1 MLKHKARKA
10 ITTGL
15 ALGMLATITMAAP
28 AIAETTDAAATV
40 TVSNTNNGDI
50 LTPDANGDFTYTND
64 SGMTTTVHVVVSG
77 NGSKDENTGNYTV
90 PALTYDKS
98 NDDITFKANFNPNQG
113 GMAMTGYTKLDNAA
127 GHYETNSWE
136 DDYSDSLPYT
146 IDENGV
152 THINIH
158 DAFNISTQD
167 IDGNEDVYGGVAA
180 TWMKSW
186 AAYDNFRLQVNK
198 GDGEFASNDP
208 AMMFTPTAEDMGN
221 GFTIPKTSLPTKEGY
236 HIKAFRTD
244 KYNQDVPVN
253 FTADGNAVL
262 SLAELTHTRIM
273 ADGATRYS
281 RADTW
286 FNSITPIFEA
296 DETTPNPDANVVTRY
311 IIDGNGGTTATGET
325 TIDVTADQND
335 HNGVWPPD
343 IEELFKR
350 DGYRIVGVS
359 VHAQDDKADTPAP
372 EMPYPVADGTKTTT
386 IDNTGKKII
395 TFTKYIQW
403 AKNDDIT
410 FIDGASKQ
418 FTNVPTDAGEIKA
431 PTNFVDKNGNPVI
444 GFTSIRTGESVKPG
458 QRIPDTKKG
467 NTFYAVFNGGE
478 LTDLIPEPDPVT
490 PPTPGTDDNTQT
502 DGVPP
507 TIEPVVGKNTVMF
520 YSGKLNKGET
530 SVTNTGEHAD
540 IVAPNSEYSLTDGT
554 MVKRWVSTDD
564 NIVLMPG
571 GHYDADS
578 IKDKVFVADYV
589 TPSPHDYDPNQEY
602 PQNVS
607 HIQLIFHG
615 NGGTDEH
622 GAIQYATSGDPSA
635 TDLPVRPTY
644 TREGYTFKGWSRN
657 GYGTEVNV
665 ITANNMINLKSI
677 GKRSVMAD
685 PNDPHKVIVV
695 YNVYAIWE
703 KNETTPDTPVTP
715 PTPDTPDTPGE
726 TPGTVTPDNPVTPG
740 NQNSTS
746 STNETP
752 SQSTDT
758 EKTSKKK
765 TDNPETGD
773 AASSAGIIAGIGV
786 IFTSLGIM
794 RKRRNQ

>member
-15 ALGMLATITMAAP
+15 ALGMLATITMVTP
-28 AIAETTDAAATV
+28 AIAETTDTETTATV
-40 TVSNTNNGDI
+40 STTNNDDI

-127 GHYETNSWE
+127 GNYETNSWE

-152 THINIH
+152 THINVH
-158 DAFNISTQD
+158 DTFNISTQD
-167 IDGNEDVYGGVAA
+167 IDGNEEKYGGVAA

-186 AAYDNFRLQVNK
+186 AAYDNFKLQVNK
-198 GDGEFASNDP
+198 GNGEYASNDP
-208 AMMFTPTAEDMGN
+208 AVMFAPTAEDMGN
-221 GFTIPKTSLPTKEGY
+221 GFTIPKASLPTKEGY

-244 KYNQDVPVN
+244 KYDQDVPVN

-296 DETTPNPDANVVTRY
+296 DEVTPTPTPEPD
-311 IIDGNGGTTATGET
+311 
-325 TIDVTADQND
+325 
-335 HNGVWPPD
+335 
-343 IEELFKR
+343 
-350 DGYRIVGVS
+350 
-359 VHAQDDKADTPAP
+359 
-372 EMPYPVADGTKTTT
+372 
-386 IDNTGKKII
+386 
-395 TFTKYIQW
+395 
-403 AKNDDIT
+403 
-410 FIDGASKQ
+410 
-418 FTNVPTDAGEIKA
+418 PT
-431 PTNFVDKNGNPVI
+431 
-444 GFTSIRTGESVKPG
+444 
-458 QRIPDTKKG
+458 
-467 NTFYAVFNGGE
+467 
-478 LTDLIPEPDPVT
+478 PDPVT
-490 PPTPGTDDNTQT
+490 PPTPGTDDSTPT

-507 TIEPVVGKNTVMF
+507 TIEPVEGKNTVMF

-530 SVTNTGEHAD
+530 SITNTGEHTD
-540 IVAPNSEYSLTDGT
+540 VVAPNSEYSLADGT
-554 MVKRWVSTDD
+554 MVKRWVSTDG

-589 TPSPHDYDPNQEY
+589 TNSPHDYNPNQEY

-607 HIQLIFHG
+607 KIQLIFHG

-703 KNETTPDTPVTP
+703 KDEVIPDNPVTP

-726 TPGTVTPDNPVTPG
+726 TPDTVTPDNPVTPG

-773 AASSAGIIAGIGV
+773 AASSAGIIAGIGA

>member
-1 MLKHKARKA
+1 MLKHKARMA
-10 ITTGL
+10 ITAGL
-15 ALGMLATITMAAP
+15 AFSMLTTITTVTP
-28 AIAETTDAAATV
+28 AIAETTDTETTV
-40 TVSNTNNGDI
+40 TVSTTNNDDI

-64 SGMTTTVHVVVSG
+64 SGMTTTVNVVVSG

-127 GHYETNSWE
+127 GNYETNSWE

-167 IDGNEDVYGGVAA
+167 IDGNEEKYGGVAA

-186 AAYDNFRLQVNK
+186 AAYDNFKLQVNK
-198 GDGEFASNDP
+198 GNGEYASNDP
-208 AMMFTPTAEDMGN
+208 AVMFTPTAEDMGN
-221 GFTIPKTSLPTKEGY
+221 GFTISKASLPTKEGY

-244 KYNQDVPVN
+244 KYNQNVPVN

-296 DETTPNPDANVVTRY
+296 DEVTPTPTPEPD
-311 IIDGNGGTTATGET
+311 
-325 TIDVTADQND
+325 
-335 HNGVWPPD
+335 
-343 IEELFKR
+343 
-350 DGYRIVGVS
+350 
-359 VHAQDDKADTPAP
+359 
-372 EMPYPVADGTKTTT
+372 
-386 IDNTGKKII
+386 
-395 TFTKYIQW
+395 
-403 AKNDDIT
+403 
-410 FIDGASKQ
+410 
-418 FTNVPTDAGEIKA
+418 PT
-431 PTNFVDKNGNPVI
+431 
-444 GFTSIRTGESVKPG
+444 
-458 QRIPDTKKG
+458 
-467 NTFYAVFNGGE
+467 
-478 LTDLIPEPDPVT
+478 PDPVT
-490 PPTPGTDDNTQT
+490 PPTPGTDDNTPT

-507 TIEPVVGKNTVMF
+507 TIEPVEGKNTVMF
-520 YSGKLNKGET
+520 YSAKLNKGET
-530 SVTNTGEHAD
+530 SITNTGEHAD
-540 IVAPNSEYSLTDGT
+540 VVAPNSDYSLVDGT
-554 MVKRWVSTDD
+554 MVKRWVSTDG

-589 TPSPHDYDPNQEY
+589 TNSPHDYDPNQEY

-607 HIQLIFHG
+607 QIQLIFHG
-615 NGGTDEH
+615 NGGVDEH

-677 GKRSVMAD
+677 GKRSVMTD
-685 PNDPHKVIVV
+685 PNDPHKFIVV

-703 KNETTPDTPVTP
+703 KDEVTPDNPDTPP
-715 PTPDTPDTPGE
+715 APDTPDTPGE
-726 TPGTVTPDNPVTPG
+726 TPDTVTPDNPVTPG

-773 AASSAGIIAGIGV
+773 AASSAGIIAGIGI

>member
-1 MLKHKARKA
+1 MA
-10 ITTGL
+10 ITAGL
-15 ALGMLATITMAAP
+15 AFSMFTTIATVTP

-50 LTPDANGDFTYTND
+50 LTPDVNGDFTYTND

-127 GHYETNSWE
+127 GNYETNSWE

-152 THINIH
+152 THINVH

-167 IDGNEDVYGGVAA
+167 IDGNEDKYGGVAA

-186 AAYDNFRLQVNK
+186 AAYDNFKLQVNK
-198 GDGEFASNDP
+198 GNGEYASNDP
-208 AMMFTPTAEDMGN
+208 AVMFTPTAEDMGN
-221 GFTIPKTSLPTKEGY
+221 GFTIPKASLPTKEGY

-253 FTADGNAVL
+253 FTSDGNAVL

-286 FNSITPIFEA
+286 FNAITPVFEA
-296 DETTPNPDANVVTRY
+296 DEVTPTPTPEPD
-311 IIDGNGGTTATGET
+311 
-325 TIDVTADQND
+325 
-335 HNGVWPPD
+335 
-343 IEELFKR
+343 
-350 DGYRIVGVS
+350 
-359 VHAQDDKADTPAP
+359 
-372 EMPYPVADGTKTTT
+372 
-386 IDNTGKKII
+386 
-395 TFTKYIQW
+395 
-403 AKNDDIT
+403 
-410 FIDGASKQ
+410 
-418 FTNVPTDAGEIKA
+418 PT
-431 PTNFVDKNGNPVI
+431 
-444 GFTSIRTGESVKPG
+444 
-458 QRIPDTKKG
+458 
-467 NTFYAVFNGGE
+467 
-478 LTDLIPEPDPVT
+478 PDPVT
-490 PPTPGTDDNTQT
+490 PPTPGTDDSTPT

-507 TIEPVVGKNTVMF
+507 TIEPVEGKNTVMF

-540 IVAPNSEYSLTDGT
+540 VVAPNSEYSLVDGT
-554 MVKRWVSTDD
+554 MVKRWVSTDG

-589 TPSPHDYDPNQEY
+589 TNSPHDYDPNQEY

-607 HIQLIFHG
+607 QIQLIFHG
-615 NGGTDEH
+615 NGGVDEH

-685 PNDPHKVIVV
+685 PNDPHKFIVV

-703 KNETTPDTPVTP
+703 KDEVTPDNPDTPP
-715 PTPDTPDTPGE
+715 APDTPDTPGE
-726 TPGTVTPDNPVTPG
+726 TPGTVTPDNQVTPG

-794 RKRRNQ
+794 RKRMNQ

>member
-15 ALGMLATITMAAP
+15 ALGMLATITMVAP
-28 AIAETTDAAATV
+28 AIAETTDTETTATV
-40 TVSNTNNGDI
+40 STANTGDI

-77 NGSKDENTGNYTV
+77 NGSKDENTSNYTV

-127 GHYETNSWE
+127 GNYETNSWE

-152 THINIH
+152 THINVH

-167 IDGNEDVYGGVAA
+167 IDGNEDKYGGVAA

-186 AAYDNFRLQVNK
+186 AAYDNFKLQVNK
-198 GDGEFASNDP
+198 GNGEYASNDP
-208 AMMFTPTAEDMGN
+208 AVMFTPTAEDMGN
-221 GFTIPKTSLPTKEGY
+221 GFTIPKASLPTKEGY

-244 KYNQDVPVN
+244 KYNQNVPVN

-273 ADGATRYS
+273 AYGATRYS

-296 DETTPNPDANVVTRY
+296 DEVTPTPTPEPD
-311 IIDGNGGTTATGET
+311 
-325 TIDVTADQND
+325 
-335 HNGVWPPD
+335 
-343 IEELFKR
+343 
-350 DGYRIVGVS
+350 
-359 VHAQDDKADTPAP
+359 
-372 EMPYPVADGTKTTT
+372 
-386 IDNTGKKII
+386 
-395 TFTKYIQW
+395 
-403 AKNDDIT
+403 
-410 FIDGASKQ
+410 
-418 FTNVPTDAGEIKA
+418 PT
-431 PTNFVDKNGNPVI
+431 
-444 GFTSIRTGESVKPG
+444 
-458 QRIPDTKKG
+458 
-467 NTFYAVFNGGE
+467 
-478 LTDLIPEPDPVT
+478 PDPVT
-490 PPTPGTDDNTQT
+490 PPTPGTDNHTPT

-507 TIEPVVGKNTVMF
+507 TIEPVEGKNTVMF

-530 SVTNTGEHAD
+530 SITNTGEHAD
-540 IVAPNSEYSLTDGT
+540 VVAPNSEYSLVDGT
-554 MVKRWVSTDD
+554 MVKRWVSTDG

-589 TPSPHDYDPNQEY
+589 TNSPHDYDPNQEY

-607 HIQLIFHG
+607 QIQLIFHG
-615 NGGTDEH
+615 NGGVDEH

-703 KNETTPDTPVTP
+703 KDEVTPDNPVTP

-726 TPGTVTPDNPVTPG
+726 TPGTVTPDNPVTPD

-773 AASSAGIIAGIGV
+773 TASSAGIIAGIGA

>member
-1 MLKHKARKA
+1 MA
-10 ITTGL
+10 ITAGL
-15 ALGMLATITMAAP
+15 AFSMFTTIATVTP
-28 AIAETTDAAATV
+28 AIAETTDTATTV

-127 GHYETNSWE
+127 GNYETNSWE

-152 THINIH
+152 THINVH

-167 IDGNEDVYGGVAA
+167 IDGNEDKYGGVAA

-186 AAYDNFRLQVNK
+186 AAYDNFKLQVNK
-198 GDGEFASNDP
+198 GNGEYASNDP
-208 AMMFTPTAEDMGN
+208 AVMFAPTAEDMGN
-221 GFTIPKTSLPTKEGY
+221 GFTIPKASLPTKEGY

-244 KYNQDVPVN
+244 KYDQDVPVN

-296 DETTPNPDANVVTRY
+296 DEVTP
-311 IIDGNGGTTATGET
+311 
-325 TIDVTADQND
+325 
-335 HNGVWPPD
+335 
-343 IEELFKR
+343 
-350 DGYRIVGVS
+350 
-359 VHAQDDKADTPAP
+359 TPTP
-372 EMPYPVADGTKTTT
+372 
-386 IDNTGKKII
+386 
-395 TFTKYIQW
+395 Q
-403 AKNDDIT
+403 
-410 FIDGASKQ
+410 
-418 FTNVPTDAGEIKA
+418 
-431 PTNFVDKNGNPVI
+431 
-444 GFTSIRTGESVKPG
+444 
-458 QRIPDTKKG
+458 
-467 NTFYAVFNGGE
+467 
-478 LTDLIPEPDPVT
+478 PDPTPDPAT
-490 PPTPGTDDNTQT
+490 PPTPGTDNHTPT

-507 TIEPVVGKNTVMF
+507 TIEPVEGKNTVMF

-530 SVTNTGEHAD
+530 SITNTGEHAD
-540 IVAPNSEYSLTDGT
+540 VVAPNSEYSLADGT
-554 MVKRWVSTDD
+554 VVKRWVSTDG

-589 TPSPHDYDPNQEY
+589 TNSPHDYDPNQEY

-607 HIQLIFHG
+607 QIQLIFHG
-615 NGGTDEH
+615 NGGVDEH
-622 GAIQYATSGDPSA
+622 GAIQYATYGDPSA
-635 TDLPVRPTY
+635 TDLPVRPTF

-703 KNETTPDTPVTP
+703 KDEVTPDNPVTP

-726 TPGTVTPDNPVTPG
+726 TPDTVTPDNPATPG

-746 STNETP
+746 SINETP
-752 SQSTDT
+752 SQSTDI

-773 AASSAGIIAGIGV
+773 AASSAGIIAGIGA

-794 RKRRNQ
+794 RKRRNK

>member
-1 MLKHKARKA
+1 MDKHKAHMTVTA
-10 ITTGL
+10 GL
-15 ALGMLATITMAAP
+15 ALGMLATIAAATP
-28 AIAETTDAAATV
+28 AIAETTDTATP
-40 TVSNTNNGDI
+40 TTISATNTGDI
-50 LTPDANGDFTYTND
+50 LTPDANGDVTYTND
-64 SGMTTTVHVVVSG
+64 NGATTKVSIVISG
-77 NGSKDENTGNYTV
+77 NGSKDENTGDFTV
-90 PALTYDKS
+90 PVLTYDKS
-98 NDDITFKANFNPNQG
+98 NDDVTFRANFNPNQG
-113 GMAMTGYTKLDNAA
+113 GMAMTGYTKIENAT
-127 GHYETNSWE
+127 GNYETNSWE

-158 DAFNISTQD
+158 DTFNISTQD
-167 IDGNEDVYGGVAA
+167 IDGNEEKYGGVAA

-186 AAYDNFRLQVNK
+186 AAYDNFKLQVNK
-198 GDGEFASNDP
+198 GNGEYASNDS
-208 AMMFTPTAEDMGN
+208 AVTFTPTAEDMGN
-221 GFTIPKTSLPTKEGY
+221 GFTIPKASLPTKEGY

-253 FTADGNAVL
+253 FTTDGNAVL

-273 ADGATRYS
+273 ADGATHYS

-296 DETTPNPDANVVTRY
+296 DEVTPTPTPEPD
-311 IIDGNGGTTATGET
+311 
-325 TIDVTADQND
+325 
-335 HNGVWPPD
+335 
-343 IEELFKR
+343 
-350 DGYRIVGVS
+350 
-359 VHAQDDKADTPAP
+359 
-372 EMPYPVADGTKTTT
+372 
-386 IDNTGKKII
+386 
-395 TFTKYIQW
+395 
-403 AKNDDIT
+403 
-410 FIDGASKQ
+410 
-418 FTNVPTDAGEIKA
+418 PT
-431 PTNFVDKNGNPVI
+431 
-444 GFTSIRTGESVKPG
+444 
-458 QRIPDTKKG
+458 
-467 NTFYAVFNGGE
+467 
-478 LTDLIPEPDPVT
+478 PDPVT
-490 PPTPGTDDNTQT
+490 PPTPGTDDSTPT
-502 DGVPP
+502 DGVQP
-507 TIEPVVGKNTVMF
+507 TIEPVEGKNTVMF

-530 SVTNTGEHAD
+530 SITNTGEHAD
-540 IVAPNSEYSLTDGT
+540 VVAPNSEYSLADGT
-554 MVKRWVSTDD
+554 MVKRWVSTDG

-589 TPSPHDYDPNQEY
+589 TNSPHDYDPNQEY

-607 HIQLIFHG
+607 QIQLIFHG
-615 NGGTDEH
+615 NGGVDEH

-665 ITANNMINLKSI
+665 ITVNNMINLKSI

-703 KNETTPDTPVTP
+703 KDEATPDNPVTP
-715 PTPDTPDTPGE
+715 PAPDTPDTPGE
-726 TPGTVTPDNPVTPG
+726 TPDTVTPDNPVTPG

-773 AASSAGIIAGIGV
+773 AASSAGIIAGVGA
-786 IFTSLGIM
+786 IFTSLGVM

>member
-15 ALGMLATITMAAP
+15 ALGMLATITMVTP
-28 AIAETTDAAATV
+28 AIAETTDTETTATV
-40 TVSNTNNGDI
+40 STANTGDI

-113 GMAMTGYTKLDNAA
+113 GMAMTGYTKIDNTA
-127 GHYETNSWE
+127 GNYETNSWE

-152 THINIH
+152 THINVH

-167 IDGNEDVYGGVAA
+167 IDGNEDKYGGIAA

-186 AAYDNFRLQVNK
+186 AAYDNFKLQVNK
-198 GDGEFASNDP
+198 GNGEYASSDP
-208 AMMFTPTAEDMGN
+208 AVTFTPTAEDMGN
-221 GFTIPKTSLPTKEGY
+221 GFTIPKASLPTKEGY

-253 FTADGNAVL
+253 FTTDGNAVL

-296 DETTPNPDANVVTRY
+296 DEVTPTPTPQPD
-311 IIDGNGGTTATGET
+311 
-325 TIDVTADQND
+325 
-335 HNGVWPPD
+335 
-343 IEELFKR
+343 
-350 DGYRIVGVS
+350 
-359 VHAQDDKADTPAP
+359 
-372 EMPYPVADGTKTTT
+372 
-386 IDNTGKKII
+386 
-395 TFTKYIQW
+395 
-403 AKNDDIT
+403 
-410 FIDGASKQ
+410 
-418 FTNVPTDAGEIKA
+418 PT
-431 PTNFVDKNGNPVI
+431 
-444 GFTSIRTGESVKPG
+444 
-458 QRIPDTKKG
+458 
-467 NTFYAVFNGGE
+467 
-478 LTDLIPEPDPVT
+478 PDPVT
-490 PPTPGTDDNTQT
+490 PPTPGTDDSTPT

-507 TIEPVVGKNTVMF
+507 TIEPVEGKNTVMF

-530 SVTNTGEHAD
+530 SITNTGEHAD
-540 IVAPNSEYSLTDGT
+540 VVAPNSEYSLADGT
-554 MVKRWVSTDD
+554 VVKRWVSTDG

-589 TPSPHDYDPNQEY
+589 TNSPHDYDPNQEY

-607 HIQLIFHG
+607 QIQLIFHG
-615 NGGTDEH
+615 NGGVDEH

-695 YNVYAIWE
+695 YSVYAIWE
-703 KNETTPDTPVTP
+703 KNEVTPDNPATP
-715 PTPDTPDTPGE
+715 PAPDTPDTPGE
-726 TPGTVTPDNPVTPG
+726 TPDTVTPDNPVTPD

-773 AASSAGIIAGIGV
+773 AASSAGIIAGIGA

>member
-1 MLKHKARKA
+1 MA
-10 ITTGL
+10 ITAGL
-15 ALGMLATITMAAP
+15 AFSMFTTIATVTP
-28 AIAETTDAAATV
+28 AIAETTDTATTV
-40 TVSNTNNGDI
+40 TVSTTNNDDI

-77 NGSKDENTGNYTV
+77 NGSRDENTGNYTV

-127 GHYETNSWE
+127 GNYETNSWE

-152 THINIH
+152 THINVH

-167 IDGNEDVYGGVAA
+167 IDGNEDKYGGVAA

-186 AAYDNFRLQVNK
+186 AAYDNFKLQVNK
-198 GDGEFASNDP
+198 GNGEYASNDP
-208 AMMFTPTAEDMGN
+208 AVMFTPTAEDMGN
-221 GFTIPKTSLPTKEGY
+221 GFTIPKASLPTKEGY

-244 KYNQDVPVN
+244 KYNQNVPVN

-296 DETTPNPDANVVTRY
+296 DEVTP
-311 IIDGNGGTTATGET
+311 
-325 TIDVTADQND
+325 
-335 HNGVWPPD
+335 
-343 IEELFKR
+343 
-350 DGYRIVGVS
+350 
-359 VHAQDDKADTPAP
+359 TP
-372 EMPYPVADGTKTTT
+372 T
-386 IDNTGKKII
+386 
-395 TFTKYIQW
+395 
-403 AKNDDIT
+403 
-410 FIDGASKQ
+410 
-418 FTNVPTDAGEIKA
+418 
-431 PTNFVDKNGNPVI
+431 
-444 GFTSIRTGESVKPG
+444 
-458 QRIPDTKKG
+458 
-467 NTFYAVFNGGE
+467 
-478 LTDLIPEPDPVT
+478 PEPDPTPDPAT
-490 PPTPGTDDNTQT
+490 PPTPGTDNHTPT

-507 TIEPVVGKNTVMF
+507 TIEPVEGKNTVMF

-530 SVTNTGEHAD
+530 SITNTGEHAD
-540 IVAPNSEYSLTDGT
+540 VVAPNSEYSLADGT
-554 MVKRWVSTDD
+554 MVKRWVSTDG

-589 TPSPHDYDPNQEY
+589 TNSPHDYDPNQEY

-607 HIQLIFHG
+607 QIQLIFHG
-615 NGGTDEH
+615 NGGVDEH

-677 GKRSVMAD
+677 GKRSVVAD
-685 PNDPHKVIVV
+685 PNDPHKFIVV

-703 KNETTPDTPVTP
+703 KDKVTPDNPDTPP
-715 PTPDTPDTPGE
+715 APDTPDTPGE
-726 TPGTVTPDNPVTPG
+726 TPDTVTPDNPVTPD
-740 NQNSTS
+740 NQSNTS
-746 STNETP
+746 STDNAP

-773 AASSAGIIAGIGV
+773 AASSAGIIAGIGA

>member
-1 MLKHKARKA
+1 MLKHKARMA

-50 LTPDANGDFTYTND
+50 LTPNANGDFTYTND

-127 GHYETNSWE
+127 GNYETNSWE

-152 THINIH
+152 THINVH

-167 IDGNEDVYGGVAA
+167 IDGNEDKYGGVAA

-186 AAYDNFRLQVNK
+186 AAYDNFKLQVNK
-198 GDGEFASNDP
+198 GNGEYASNDP
-208 AMMFTPTAEDMGN
+208 AVMFTPTAEDMGN
-221 GFTIPKTSLPTKEGY
+221 GFTIPKASLPTKEGY

-244 KYNQDVPVN
+244 KYNQNVPVN

-296 DETTPNPDANVVTRY
+296 DEVTPTPTPEPD
-311 IIDGNGGTTATGET
+311 
-325 TIDVTADQND
+325 
-335 HNGVWPPD
+335 
-343 IEELFKR
+343 
-350 DGYRIVGVS
+350 
-359 VHAQDDKADTPAP
+359 
-372 EMPYPVADGTKTTT
+372 
-386 IDNTGKKII
+386 
-395 TFTKYIQW
+395 
-403 AKNDDIT
+403 
-410 FIDGASKQ
+410 
-418 FTNVPTDAGEIKA
+418 PT
-431 PTNFVDKNGNPVI
+431 
-444 GFTSIRTGESVKPG
+444 
-458 QRIPDTKKG
+458 
-467 NTFYAVFNGGE
+467 
-478 LTDLIPEPDPVT
+478 PDPVT
-490 PPTPGTDDNTQT
+490 PPTPGTDDNTPT

-507 TIEPVVGKNTVMF
+507 TVEPVEGKNTVMF

-540 IVAPNSEYSLTDGT
+540 VVAPNSEYSLADGT
-554 MVKRWVSTDD
+554 MIKRWVSTDG
-564 NIVLMPG
+564 NIILMPG

-589 TPSPHDYDPNQEY
+589 TNSPHDYDPSQEY

-607 HIQLIFHG
+607 QIQLIFHG
-615 NGGTDEH
+615 NGGVDEH
-622 GAIQYATSGDPSA
+622 GAIQYVTSGDPSA
-635 TDLPVRPTY
+635 TDLPVRLTY
-644 TREGYTFKGWSRN
+644 NREGYTFKGWSRN

-685 PNDPHKVIVV
+685 PNDPHKFIVV

-703 KNETTPDTPVTP
+703 KDEVTPDNPDTPP
-715 PTPDTPDTPGE
+715 APDTPDTPGE
-726 TPGTVTPDNPVTPG
+726 TPDTVTPDNPVTPG

-773 AASSAGIIAGIGV
+773 AASSAGIIAGIGA